1 MLVLSQD
8 RLMLVAN
15 HAVIFRNSF
24 GLDCSDNE
32 DEHVLE
38 SLWKCYK
45 DSSRKVIENFIPWFF
60 VHPDIVII

>member
-8 RLMLVAN
+8 RLMLAAN

-24 GLDCSDNE
+24 HLECSDNE

-45 DSSRKVIENFIPWFF
+45 DSSRKVINTFFPWFF